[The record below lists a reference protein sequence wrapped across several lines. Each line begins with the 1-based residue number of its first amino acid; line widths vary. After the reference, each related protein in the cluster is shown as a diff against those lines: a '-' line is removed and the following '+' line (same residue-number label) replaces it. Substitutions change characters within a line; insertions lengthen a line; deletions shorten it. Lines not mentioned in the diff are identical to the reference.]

1 MSGYAL
7 PIQRLIK
14 ELSRF
19 PGIGEKTAARL
30 TNYILHVSAE
40 DARRLAETILDVKDK
55 IRLCSVCFNLADGEL
70 CNVCADPARNR
81 GLICVVEEP
90 DSLIALETSGGYRG
104 VYHVLHGALSPLDG
118 IGPEQLRI
126 RELLDRVAAY
136 PVEEVIVA
144 TNPSVPG
151 ETTALLISK
160 LLKERSV
167 KVTRIALGVHYPSD
181 VVGGWLAGMAVV
193 LPAGLAYRFFNPG
206 DDNLELIM
214 VVEEIPAGFVPNER
228 MSVGD
233 YRPTLPSVGMH
244 WSHIGRG
251 FTWDTPP
258 KFANPMGFAAVSIDK
273 FDIAQP
279 HVHGP
284 GCEEIWCQLQG
295 TSLLLFGNRL
305 LRQEPGEAFLVP
317 PNKKVPHS
325 SINPSDGPMLWLYM
339 GTRRDQVR

>member
-1 MSGYAL
+1 MKKTVLIVSGLAL
-7 PIQRLIK
+7 
-14 ELSRF
+14 
-19 PGIGEKTAARL
+19 AALALALGQVPAKL
-30 TNYILHVSAE
+30 TTEPDPSFAE
-40 DARRLAETILDVKDK
+40 DALSNHRHPDLDTDVLLYINHWRNSLPTEGHGGFIERDILTP
-55 IRLCSVCFNLADGEL
+55 G
-70 CNVCADPARNR
+70 DPLHPAKKGAVLKFIKAYKRA
-81 GLICVVEEP
+81 
-90 DSLIALETSGGYRG
+90 ALEPRCSTQSFRSDKEQVFLCVFSGEG
-104 VYHVLHGALSPLDG
+104 
-118 IGPEQLRI
+118 
-126 RELLDRVAAY
+126 RVEA
-136 PVEEVIVA
+136 
-144 TNPSVPG
+144 G
-151 ETTALLISK
+151 GKTAEI
-160 LLKERSV
+160 E
-167 KVTRIALGVHYPSD
+167 P
-181 VVGGWLAGMAVV
+181 GMAVV

-206 DDNLELIM
+206 QDDLELIM

-228 MSVGD
+228 ISVGD
-233 YRPTLPSVGMH
+233 YRTTLPSVGMH
-244 WSHIGRG
+244 WAHIGRG

-339 GTRRDQVR
+339 GNRHDQVK